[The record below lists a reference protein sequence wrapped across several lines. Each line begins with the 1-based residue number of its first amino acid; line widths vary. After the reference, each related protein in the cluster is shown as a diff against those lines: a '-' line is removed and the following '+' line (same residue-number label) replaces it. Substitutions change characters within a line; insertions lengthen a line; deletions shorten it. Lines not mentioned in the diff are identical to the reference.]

1 MLTSMQRKSWHN
13 KVLYRGDADS
23 LVSLSANIILFSDEA
38 SIATLYF
45 TTDFSGIVQGFFDN
59 IFDMCMSVHI

>member
-1 MLTSMQRKSWHN
+1 MGIFRVSRA
-13 KVLYRGDADS
+13 VIFS